1 MAGALCVGTWRR
13 EAHDEPAPPDE
24 CGGVTAGHRPGRRGR
39 RSPAARFGKSG
50 SQSAASCESPLCV
63 PPSLGTGFTGRAE
76 PTAAELAPTAQQRDV
91 GGSGRSWA
99 RRTVE
104 RAHDGMNRA
113 DDAGSGES
121 VSLSAESGQL
131 QPHLDQWRSHDAH
144 HRQARARYERPVV
157 SGPGSSGGLSP
168 GASTISVAD
177 IVGAV
182 RDPGQVARLAGLEPR
197 RTQSGGTSDDAAR
210 WRGSQLRRHPS
221 ATAPACRRR
230 PRGRTS
236 SSASCPAHPVETRPR
251 PHARRLSE

>member
-1 MAGALCVGTWRR
+1 MCRNCQVASVQPWTRQVARSAWTVVRRRRGGTTGTARGERRGSAPRAGSRVWRCWMAGALCVGTWRR

-131 QPHLDQWRSHDAH
+131 Q
-144 HRQARARYERPVV
+144 RPR
-157 SGPGSSGGLSP
+157 SGG
-168 GASTISVAD
+168 
-177 IVGAV
+177 
-182 RDPGQVARLAGLEPR
+182 AGRPHR
-197 RTQSGGTSDDAAR
+197 RT
-210 WRGSQLRRHPS
+210 
-221 ATAPACRRR
+221 
-230 PRGRTS
+230 
-236 SSASCPAHPVETRPR
+236 
-251 PHARRLSE
+251 